1 MASVLGHCF
10 CCHRARAPM
19 LLTSTM
25 VFIDKHLLKK
35 PQTDLNPLQLVL
47 QSSDGLPFPL
57 YSSMSVYPASRS
69 SPLFL
74 SFLLY
79 RLMMNSTNVGLLA
92 FLILF
97 SIIFYVCIKSSRLKI
112 GDFIIRLIM
121 TTQCFSAASVADIN
135 KRSVRAKK
143 KALVWP
149 HIS

>member
-1 MASVLGHCF
+1 
-10 CCHRARAPM
+10 
-19 LLTSTM
+19 
-25 VFIDKHLLKK
+25 
-35 PQTDLNPLQLVL
+35 
-47 QSSDGLPFPL
+47 
-57 YSSMSVYPASRS
+57 
-69 SPLFL
+69 
-74 SFLLY
+74 
-79 RLMMNSTNVGLLA
+79 MMNSTNVGLLA

-149 HIS
+149 HISWIKPLFSCRWNSLLLFPPDSVFSLMATLI